1 MERVINPTI
10 AQLATLC
17 DESGLTR
24 CQIAERAGMSPG
36 DLSRL
41 LSGRR
46 DPAIST
52 FDRVRKAI
60 GATWADFDESA

>member
-1 MERVINPTI
+1 MPTTINHTI
-10 AQLATLC
+10 TQLATLC

-24 CQIAERAGMSPG
+24 TQIAERAGMNPG
-36 DLSRL
+36 DLTRL

-46 DPAIST
+46 DPAMST